1 MCQLHNCK
9 RSSNIY
15 NNIHTIIKNR
25 QPGECLVTASDCFVS
40 LQSPVN
46 LPHPVLYTGH
56 FLIGPSFLLKHRQ
69 QPQYLISQKIPHLLT
84 IRERKLLAYTSL
96 NGDQVKCI
104 STNTSTN
111 VYNYNYNH
119 ALHKA
124 KKTIQYFWKKWY
136 LITNIHHRHHIY
148 NLQDSHSFAS
158 NEGYCTF
165 PRQVISRQ
173 DFSQQYFSPTCVIR
187 QGLAKHFNHWLI
199 TLRTIAEIM
208 VEI

>member
-119 ALHKA
+119 ALHNA
-124 KKTIQYFWKKWY
+124 KKTIQYF
-136 LITNIHHRHHIY
+136 
-148 NLQDSHSFAS
+148 
-158 NEGYCTF
+158 
-165 PRQVISRQ
+165 
-173 DFSQQYFSPTCVIR
+173 
-187 QGLAKHFNHWLI
+187 
-199 TLRTIAEIM
+199 
-208 VEI
+208 